1 MSIHLQRDLDSL
13 EREIL
18 SQSAMVEGMIVRSC
32 QVIWDLRPRL
42 AQSIFEVE
50 QVVNQREVHIEEECL
65 KTLAL
70 HQPVAI
76 DLRRIATVLKINGEL
91 ERIGDLSV
99 NIVESARIVA
109 ESGTLEPPASMRRLA
124 EIARDMVRKAMR
136 SFVSLDVDAAR
147 TVCLTDDEADQLYAE
162 VIQQMEQA
170 AAARPENVRAAF
182 CILFA
187 ARDLERIADHATN
200 IAQDVI
206 YLAEGEIARHY
217 PQTHDGAAS
226 EPTG

>member
-1 MSIHLQRDLDSL
+1 MSLHLQRDLDAL

-18 SQSAMVEGMIVRSC
+18 SQSAMVEGMIVRSS

-42 AQSIFEVE
+42 AQSILEVE
-50 QVVNQREVHIEEECL
+50 QVVNEREVHIEEECL

-99 NIVESARIVA
+99 NIVESAQIVA
-109 ESGTLEPPASMRRLA
+109 ESGRLEPPDTMRRLA
-124 EIARDMVRKAMR
+124 EHAREMVRKAMR
-136 SFVSLDVDAAR
+136 SFVSLDVEAAR
-147 TVCLTDDEADQLYAE
+147 NVCVADDVADDLYAE
-162 VIQQMEQA
+162 VIQQMQEA
-170 AAARPENVRAAF
+170 AAEAPENVRPAF
-182 CILFA
+182 CLIFA

-206 YLAEGEIARHY
+206 YLAEGEIARHH
-217 PQTHDGAAS
+217 PHRHHGS
-226 EPTG
+226 S

>member
-1 MSIHLQRDLDSL
+1 MSLHLQRDLDAL

-42 AQSIFEVE
+42 VQSILEVE
-50 QVVNQREVHIEEECL
+50 QVVNEREVHIEEECL

-76 DLRRIATVLKINGEL
+76 DLRRIATVMKINGEL

-99 NIVESARIVA
+99 NIVESARVVA
-109 ESGTLEPPASMRRLA
+109 ESGRVEPPAAMRRLA
-124 EIARDMVRKAMR
+124 EDAREMVRRAMR
-136 SFVSLDVDAAR
+136 SFVSLDVAAAR
-147 TVCLTDDEADQLYAE
+147 DVCVSDDEADDLYAE
-162 VIQQMEQA
+162 VIQQMQEA
-170 AAARPENVRAAF
+170 AAESPANVRPAF
-182 CILFA
+182 CLMSA

-206 YLAEGEIARHY
+206 YLAEGEIARHHPHEEY
-217 PQTHDGAAS
+217 
-226 EPTG
+226 